1 MYICKVCWDARD
13 HKIMIQRCD
22 CKQRT
27 LEWDWPWQCH
37 IRDVEGHYF
46 ALFCTGEASAGRQS
60 PVLVIVL

>member
-1 MYICKVCWDARD
+1 
-13 HKIMIQRCD
+13 MIQRRD

-37 IRDVEGHYF
+37 MRDTEGHYS